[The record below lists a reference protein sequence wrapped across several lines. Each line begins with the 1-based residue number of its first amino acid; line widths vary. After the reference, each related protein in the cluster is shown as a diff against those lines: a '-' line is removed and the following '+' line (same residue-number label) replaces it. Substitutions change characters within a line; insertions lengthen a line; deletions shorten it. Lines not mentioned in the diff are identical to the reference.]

1 MGMTRLTLLLIL
13 TTCSVFAQKR
23 VDVVENPATIDGVER
38 NCLTVSITGGN
49 VEDVKKAWKDQL
61 KSLKG
66 KVDDKTIIFCDDCK
80 AKSMGDGTF
89 DVYSTVEPTRDTSA
103 KLIVAFD
110 LGGTILNSVEHAEKY
125 AAAAKIV
132 RTFGVEQSKA
142 VVQAEIDA
150 KEKELKALEK
160 DLNGLEKDK
169 EKAEKDIAD
178 NEGKIGANKELISGS
193 IADQKA
199 KQSEIH
205 RLEQGQIEHPSDDV
219 AKLIK
224 GYEKELEGMKKDKT
238 GLEKDIEK
246 LTEKIKESKAAIE
259 QNLKDQGTKKAEI
272 AAMKKVIAALGAKLD
287 AII

>member
-1 MGMTRLTLLLIL
+1 MKKLTLLLIL
-13 TTCSVFAQKR
+13 TSFSAFAQKR
-23 VDVVENPATIDGVER
+23 VKVLETIATIDGVER
-38 NCLTVSITGGN
+38 NCMTVSIKGGN
-49 VEDVKKAWKDQL
+49 VDDVKKAWKNQL
-61 KSLKG
+61 KDLKG
-66 KVDDKTIIFCDDCK
+66 KVDDKTIIFCDECK

-89 DVYSTVEPTRDTSA
+89 DVYSMVEPTRDTSA

-110 LGGTILNSVEHAEKY
+110 MGGTILNSTDQPDKY
-125 AAAAKIV
+125 AAAAMIV

-160 DLNGLEKDK
+160 DLSGLEKDK

-178 NEGKIGANKELISGS
+178 NEAKIAANKQLVTGS

-205 RLEQGQIEHPSDDV
+205 RLEQSQIEHPSEDV

-224 GYEKELEGMKKDKT
+224 GYEKELEGMKKTKS
-238 GLEKDIEK
+238 GLEKDNEK
-246 LTEKIKESKAAIE
+246 LAEKIKESKAEIE
-259 QNLKDQGTKKAEI
+259 QNLKDQDAKKTEI
-272 AAMKKVIAALGAKLD
+272 TAMKKVIADLGTKMD
-287 AII
+287 GIN